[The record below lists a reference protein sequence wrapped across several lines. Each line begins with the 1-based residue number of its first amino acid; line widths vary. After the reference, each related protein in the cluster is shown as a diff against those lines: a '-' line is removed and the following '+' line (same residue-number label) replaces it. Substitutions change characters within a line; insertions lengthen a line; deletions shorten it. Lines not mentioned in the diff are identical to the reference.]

1 MGVGPDWSAMLPEF
15 LQTSRLKVWAQ
26 RMSGGGR
33 SKPAK
38 KPAAPRTPASPRR
51 APSAPAA
58 GSSAA
63 PARLPERSSNY
74 RSVRHHRQP
83 APAAGG
89 APRAMKP
96 TQRQTINLNR
106 ARVSVPRPGGATRSE
121 SSPLCPALV
130 CRVPAAP
137 RVLRVARSVLLWSAA
152 SGGLLRRHREHGL
165 TPPPVPPST
174 LVFIARRPAHI
185 CGSEGR
191 WSGAATQTSDAIF
204 SASASPFITVT
215 LQRAVFGADAD
226 AVHATGQAVLAFN
239 VVNTIC
245 NAELRD
251 VG

>member
-1 MGVGPDWSAMLPEF
+1 MLPEF
-15 LQTSRLKVWAQ
+15 LQNSRLKVWAQ

-130 CRVPAAP
+130 CRVRRPAAAPP
-137 RVLRVARSVLLWSAA
+137 RARADPA
-152 SGGLLRRHREHGL
+152 SRPAEH
-165 TPPPVPPST
+165 PC
-174 LVFIARRPAHI
+174 IARRPAHI